1 MTVQSRTSL
10 KTFFISGAAPTESNF
25 ADLID
30 SSIIIGDVVNSLDSS
45 STTLPLSAAGGQLL
59 NERCFDLNERVVI
72 LEGASNTFASGY
84 YNKTEIDSKLT
95 DVDAVIANLPYSA
108 QITTLNSDITTITGF
123 LTGKADTSHTQD
135 MSTITGLADAL
146 VLKASVTELNYVK
159 DSLIDS
165 INAIV
170 LGTDSSADIAVIQT
184 SLNSINSTIDTLAT
198 KLDLDG
204 KADNIHNHPISQIT
218 GIDDYYNKSDV
229 DTLVA
234 SMGVGTHSHTASD
247 ITDLGT
253 EIENKTNLLVTDHSS
268 LSNNPHGVTK
278 EQIGL
283 GNVSNLSP
291 QDIINTAGVA
301 TTADISAVN
310 LTISTHSSQD
320 NNPHLVTKDQV
331 GLSNVTNVDVE
342 QLLSDHLNAV
352 NPHQV
357 DLNFFDVYTTAQSD
371 SRMQAHIDSVRYAFT
386 PPTNDDSAGE
396 IGDFAYDSDNIYFK
410 VSNTS
415 WKKSAL
421 YPVWSDR
428 GATQDDIDAGNAT
441 YLGEILR
448 VNEPPLTGG
457 GSGTSEVFGFH
468 RDVNHNLIMTT
479 TSGGTENID
488 FTTYDTFQDV
498 IYGNTG
504 FDFNITDGDL
514 ISTI

>member
-30 SSIIIGDVVNSLDSS
+30 SSIIVGDVVNSLDSS

-59 NERCFDLNERVVI
+59 NERCLDLNERVVI
-72 LEGASNTFASGY
+72 LENAENQFGSDY
-84 YNKTEIDSKLT
+84 YNKTDIDSKLT
-95 DVDAVIANLPYSA
+95 DVSSVITGLPYSA
-108 QITTLNSDITTITGF
+108 QITTLNSDITA
-123 LTGKADTSHTQD
+123 LTDLLSDKAGVSHTQD
-135 MSTITGLADAL
+135 MSTITGLSSAL
-146 VLKASVTELNYVK
+146 GLKASVTELNFVR

-184 SLNSINSTIDTLAT
+184 SINSINSTIDTLAT

-268 LSNNPHGVTK
+268 LINNPHGVTK

-283 GNVSNLSP
+283 GNVSNLTP
-291 QDIINTAGVA
+291 QEIVNTAGVA
-301 TTADISAVN
+301 TTADIAAVN
-310 LTISTHSSQD
+310 LALSTHSARN

-386 PPTNDDSAGE
+386 PPTNDDSAGDT
-396 IGDFAYDSDNIYFK
+396 GDFAYDSDNIYFK
-410 VSNTS
+410 TSATS

-441 YLGEILR
+441 YLGEVLR

-468 RDVNHNLIMTT
+468 RDANFNLIMTT
-479 TSGGTENID
+479 TNGGTENID
-488 FTTYDTFQDV
+488 FATYDTFQDV